1 MRPKKRELVKLLLR
15 EQEKFVTS
23 KMLATELS
31 LSDRTI
37 RQYIQDLK
45 ETLAANGA
53 EIISKQGHGFQ
64 FLIHN
69 HQQFDLFMSE
79 NKLVDLSMTPIKFSD
94 ATDRKKYVLNKLLLE
109 GEAVQVGELADE
121 MFISSSQLSKDFAE
135 LRQLLS
141 TYQLSLEKE
150 KQGFVINGEE
160 REKRHFI
167 MDFFFGHE
175 YTNLLQNFVS
185 IKGLVDD
192 ISFES
197 LTIIILD
204 ECREA
209 HLKLSDFIIQNLVL
223 HLSLSIKRMRSGLG
237 IQDMGTDAS
246 IHQRKE
252 YQVATQIVK
261 RLEPI
266 VGVTFPA
273 AELDYLTLHLMA
285 KSTQISLEE
294 NSQLERDIQASLG
307 GLQEV
312 LGYPLQ
318 EDRQLIEGLLEHMRP
333 MLIRLEKQIRQEN
346 PLLREIQTR
355 YKSVFEATRQVLS
368 QMDCFKAFQ
377 VSDDEWAYIT
387 LHILAA
393 IEKLNDQRKARVLI
407 ICATGYGSAQLLKAR
422 VEKEF
427 GKHISVT
434 DVKGYYEI
442 NEASLH
448 EIDMI
453 ISSIDLT
460 KIIFKIPVIHVSV
473 FLNET
478 DIQRIRYSLEK
489 FVTKEG
495 SNTHQISPHHAEM
508 ASFFSEKAFHVYSTA
523 VTKVAV
529 MDALLAQLADNEEG
543 HYQIEM
549 KQQIIQR
556 QQLGQIA
563 FSDTIV
569 VPHPAIP
576 VGKISKIGVAIIPT
590 GLFWNEEFPAIQ
602 FIFLVSPSIYENE
615 GLPVATRK
623 IVALIENQTIQ
634 KELLEVTQ
642 FQQFLELFDQL

>member
-45 ETLAANGA
+45 ETLASNGA

-64 FLIHN
+64 FIIHN

-79 NKLVDLSMTPIKFSD
+79 NKLVDLSMSPIKFSD
-94 ATDRKKYVLNKLLLE
+94 AIDRKKYVLNKLLLE
-109 GEAVQVGELADE
+109 GAIIQLGDLADE
-121 MFISSSQLSKDFAE
+121 MFISTSQLSKDFAE

-141 TYQLSLEKE
+141 TYKLSLEKQ
-150 KQGFVINGEE
+150 KQGFVIMGEE

-246 IHQRKE
+246 IRQRKE

-266 VGVTFPA
+266 VEVTFPE

-285 KSTQISLEE
+285 KSTQIAMEE
-294 NSQLERDIQASLG
+294 NSQLELEVQASLG
-307 GLQEV
+307 QLQEV
-312 LGYPLQ
+312 LGYPLK
-318 EDRQLIEGLLEHMRP
+318 ENRQLIDGLLEHMRP

-368 QMDCFKAFQ
+368 QMDCFKEFQ

-393 IEKLNDQRKARVLI
+393 IEKFNDQRKARVLI

-442 NEASLH
+442 NEASLKD
-448 EIDMI
+448 IDMI

-473 FLNET
+473 FLNEK
-478 DIQRIRYSLEK
+478 DIKRIRQSLEK
-489 FVTKEG
+489 FVTKEDA
-495 SNTHQISPHHAEM
+495 NNERARTYYTEM
-508 ASFFSEKAFHVYSTA
+508 TSFFSVNAFQLYKET
-523 VTKVAV
+523 VTKEQVI
-529 MDALLAQLADNEEG
+529 DDLLSQLADNEG
-543 HYQIEM
+543 DHYILKM
-549 KQQIIQR
+549 KEQMIQR

-563 FSDTIV
+563 FSETIV
-569 VPHPAIP
+569 VPHPAIS

-590 GLFWNEEFPAIQ
+590 GLFWDEEFPAIQ
-602 FIFLVSPSIYENE
+602 FVFLVSPSIYENE
-615 GLPVATRK
+615 GLSGATRK
-623 IVALIENQTIQ
+623 IVDLIDNQTIQ

-642 FQQFLELFDQL
+642 FQQFLELFEQI